1 MSFEKVIEV
10 AQNDPSLKLNHTCL
24 RVKDPKVSVPFYEEK
39 FGMKLLNRK
48 DFPDMKFSLYFLTF
62 TGNDKNTKIISR
74 DANGNLNPFSIQ
86 GTLELTHN
94 WGTESDPDYKVNNG
108 NVEPYRGYGHI
119 AFTTHDIEG
128 ECKRL
133 ESIGVEFKKKLTDGR
148 QRNIA
153 FVLDPDGYWIE
164 LVEYSTSGPSK
175 EDLTGYRFNHTM
187 IRVKDPVKSVNFY
200 ENVLGMTT
208 LMKSE
213 HANAKFT
220 NYFLGYQNKPV
231 EDRLSLEGVIE
242 LTHNWGTEN
251 DEAFH
256 YHNGNDKPQGYGH
269 ICISLKDPARL
280 CKAIEETYG
289 DEITWAPRWNQ
300 GKMKNLAF
308 LKDPDGYSI
317 EVVPEDL
324 TL

>member
-1 MSFEKVIEV
+1 MSFEKVVTV

-24 RVKDPKVSVPFYEEK
+24 RIKDPKISIPFYEEK

-62 TGNDKNTKIISR
+62 INDTNKIIQKEG
-74 DANGNLNPFSIQ
+74 DGNLNPFSIQ

-94 WGTESDPDYKVNNG
+94 WGTESDPDYKINNG
-108 NVEPYRGYGHI
+108 NVEPYRGFGHV
-119 AFTTHDIEG
+119 AFTTNDIEA

-133 ESIGVEFKKKLTDGR
+133 ESVGVEFKKKLTEGR
-148 QRNIA
+148 QKNIA

-164 LVEYSTSGPSK
+164 LLEYNTSNNDVAS
-175 EDLTGYRFNHTM
+175 GYRFNHTM

-200 ENVLGMTT
+200 ENVLGMTI

-213 HANAKFT
+213 HANGKFT
-220 NYFLGYQNKPV
+220 NYFLGYCKQTN
-231 EDRLSLEGVIE
+231 DRLSLEGVLE

-251 DEAFH
+251 DEDFH

-269 ICISLKDPARL
+269 ICISLKNPAEL

-289 DEITWAPRWNQ
+289 DEIKWAPRWNQ